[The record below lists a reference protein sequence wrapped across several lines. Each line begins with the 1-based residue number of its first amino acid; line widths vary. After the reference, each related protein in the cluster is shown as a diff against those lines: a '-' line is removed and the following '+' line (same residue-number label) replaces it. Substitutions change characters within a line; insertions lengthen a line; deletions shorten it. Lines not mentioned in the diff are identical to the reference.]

1 MSQSLTPYMFKNKK
15 ILSFKFPKQI
25 TTLHP
30 YVFEYSRVYCDLI
43 IPSTISRLYPYAF
56 KDMGG
61 ICKIILSNSLTEIE
75 SFIGYQ
81 IPVTKISEEKLSE
94 ILPPTKTKHHKKLS
108 YSSKNKKNSKNK
120 NRSSQGNLR

>member
-1 MSQSLTPYMFKNKK
+1 MSHVFNYDLPQNSEDYVHRIGRTARAGASGDAV
-15 ILSFKFPKQI
+15 SFACED
-25 TTLHP
+25 
-30 YVFEYSRVYCDLI
+30 YVY
-43 IPSTISRLYPYAF
+43 
-56 KDMGG
+56 
-61 ICKIILSNSLTEIE
+61 SLTEIE